1 MYGKMKIGFGR
12 YVGIGGA
19 PNIHERGNDSGGGMT
34 MYPKTPLHLS
44 NFNHCLVIMNL
55 EEDTNPTFILCGG

>member
-34 MYPKTPLHLS
+34 MYPKTPLHL
-44 NFNHCLVIMNL
+44 
-55 EEDTNPTFILCGG
+55 